1 MSKKKIFW
9 IIVILLL
16 GWGGYA
22 WLKPKTPTTVYTTAD
37 VQKGDLRQTVSVTG
51 NVDPNEQ
58 IDLSFK
64 TSGKIKSISVDVGD
78 VVSAGQVL
86 AVIEKGTL
94 LAQLSQAQHEVGVQK
109 NTLRNMKNSP
119 SSYKYFQKQAQEERI
134 QSAEASVRAIV
145 SQINDT
151 TLISLIDGIV
161 IDRSVDAEEN
171 VAMNS
176 PVVTVAK
183 QNDLIIFSNV
193 PESDIAKL
201 STGQKADITLDA
213 FGDNEVFVGTVT
225 SIDPASTVV
234 QDVVYYRIKL
244 SLDNLQEKIKAGMT
258 ANIDVRTA
266 EKKNVLMIPMRAVQY
281 VGKQATIEVMLDEVK
296 NVTEKRNITIGLSG
310 DDGMV
315 EILSGVKAGE
325 KVVTFSKTQ

>member
-1 MSKKKIFW
+1 MSKKKVFW
-9 IIVILLL
+9 IVVVLLI
-16 GWGGYA
+16 GWGGYV
-22 WLKPKTPTTVYTTAD
+22 WLKPKAPVTVYTTAD

-64 TSGKIKSISVDVGD
+64 TGGKVESIGVDVGD
-78 VVSAGQVL
+78 VVSVGQVL

-94 LAQLSQAQHEVGVQK
+94 PAQLNQAQHEVSVQK
-109 NTLRNMKNSP
+109 NTLSNMKNSP
-119 SSYKYFQKQAQEERI
+119 STYKYFQKQAQEERI
-134 QSAEASVRAIV
+134 RSAEAQVRAIV

-151 TLISLIDGIV
+151 TLVSPIDGIV
-161 IDRSVDAEEN
+161 IGRSVDAEEN

-201 STGQKADITLDA
+201 NVGQKADITLDA
-213 FGDNEVFVGTVT
+213 FGDNEVFSGTVT
-225 SIDPASTVV
+225 SIDPASTVI

-244 SLDNLQEKIKAGMT
+244 NLDNLQEKIKAGMT

-266 EKKNVLMIPMRAVQY
+266 EKNNVLMMPMRAVQY
-281 VGKQATIEVMLDEVK
+281 DGKQATTEVMLDAVK
-296 NVTEKRNITIGLSG
+296 NVTEKRKIAIGLSG

-315 EILSGVKAGE
+315 EVLLGVKVGE